1 MYSLSGLNAR
11 FSEINVLFLCRKLVV
26 LYIEM
31 RPTPDHGKSGLE
43 LEEWT
48 FVLPALANALRRYA
62 ITQGSSPGAFG
73 KSSKACLLLNWI
85 AEFILPG
92 SPPVENA
99 GGSTAWKQVIESL
112 HLFVLPG
119 EYYRSGKPTSQTCP
133 NSATSHPI
141 TFTKATLTGMTVN
154 GFPRA
159 ESFAQEAVVPSAG
172 VERPGSVAISQ
183 KLSQELA
190 LSSRSEGSESEVSAN
205 DNAFLNAH
213 YGTYLA
219 QLLSSDDAPDLC
231 IFDAAPFSVQ
241 GALQDQ
247 PLESVGVTLP
257 ALSCCY

>member
-1 MYSLSGLNAR
+1 MYSLSGLDAR

-31 RPTPDHGKSGLE
+31 RPTPDHGNSGLE

-73 KSSKACLLLNWI
+73 KSSKACLLLRWI

-99 GGSTAWKQVIESL
+99 SGSTAWKQVIESL

-119 EYYRSGKPTSQTCP
+119 EYYRSGKSIPQTCP

-141 TFTKATLTGMTVN
+141 AFTKATLTGMTAN
-154 GFPRA
+154 GFARA
-159 ESFAQEAVVPSAG
+159 ESFAQEAVVPSEG
-172 VERPGSVAISQ
+172 VKRPGSVAISQ
-183 KLSQELA
+183 KLSQDLA
-190 LSSRSEGSESEVSAN
+190 LSSSAEGSESEDSAN
-205 DNAFLNAH
+205 HDAFLNAH

-219 QLLSSDDAPDLC
+219 QLFSSDDAPDLY
-231 IFDAAPFSVQ
+231 IFDGAPFSTQ
-241 GALQDQ
+241 GALKDW
-247 PLESVGVTLP
+247 PPELVGATLP
-257 ALSCCY
+257 ALSYYY